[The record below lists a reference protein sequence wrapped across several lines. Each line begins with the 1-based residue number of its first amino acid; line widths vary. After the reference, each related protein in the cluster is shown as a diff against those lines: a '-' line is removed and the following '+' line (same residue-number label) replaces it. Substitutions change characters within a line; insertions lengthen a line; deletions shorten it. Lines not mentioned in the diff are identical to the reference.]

1 MSPPSSKGW
10 ADVSLYSELQQA
22 AKKRWESGSSKKTRV
37 VVQVAHCSQAVGAG
51 EVEDRLRDAIAGGS
65 DAELVVA
72 GCDGACF
79 AAPQVIV
86 TRPSGETRRFSH
98 VDAGDLPGVLESL
111 ADPAAQQAVTQ
122 DSDDNDLDSFF
133 SAQSRLLL
141 NRCGR
146 IDPTNID
153 EYITSGGYQSLSGS
167 LDRKPQE
174 VIEHVLEAG
183 LLGRGGAY
191 FPAARKWQAVRA
203 SGETQRY
210 LVVNAEEGEP
220 GIFKDRHL
228 MEGNPHQLLEGMLIA
243 AYAAGCTQG
252 YLYINAEAQLSAR
265 RIASAIEQ
273 AREVG
278 LLGSNILNS
287 GFQFDV
293 EVRRGAGGYVCG
305 EETTLLNTIQG
316 ERREPRLRPPF
327 PTDSG
332 VFYQPTV
339 INNVETLANVPVI
352 LDYRELGSDKGEIPP
367 TVLYQ
372 MGDIASAQAFSELGL
387 DSARGTK
394 LICLSGAVR
403 RPGLVEVPM
412 GTNLKHVIHDIG
424 GGPPEGR
431 RVGVVAVGGP
441 SSGVLPS
448 TELETTLR
456 PGMLH
461 SSGIVMGAGGVTVM
475 DDTVP
480 VLDVVRRLAAYNA
493 AESCGKCTPCRE
505 GTPRM
510 VEALDQLAI
519 DGGSLGDLEELGYL
533 VEIVETASLCGL
545 GQMSGGPIKSA
556 MHFFGDELKGM
567 VPSP

>member
-1 MSPPSSKGW
+1 M
-10 ADVSLYSELQQA
+10 SLYTEIQQA
-22 AKKRWESGSSKKTRV
+22 ARKRWDSGSSKKTRV
-37 VVQVAHCSQAVGAG
+37 VVQMSHCSLAVGAG
-51 EVEDRLRDAIAGGS
+51 EVENRLRDALAVRS
-65 DAELVVA
+65 DAEVVIA

-79 AAPQVIV
+79 AAPQVLVIQ
-86 TRPSGETRRFSH
+86 PSGETRRFSNVH
-98 VDAGDLPGVLESL
+98 TDDLPKLVESL
-111 ADPAAQQAVTQ
+111 EHSGSGRTAPQGPDEEG
-122 DSDDNDLDSFF
+122 LDRFF
-133 SAQSRLLL
+133 SAQSRLVL

-146 IDPTNID
+146 VDPTNID
-153 EYITSGGYQSLSGS
+153 EYIISGGYRSLSDS
-167 LDRKPQE
+167 LGRTPQE
-174 VIEHVLEAG
+174 IIDQVLEAA

-203 SGETQRY
+203 SANTQRY

-243 AYAAGCTQG
+243 AYAAGCTRG
-252 YLYINAEAQLSAR
+252 YIYINAEAQLSAQR
-265 RIASAIEQ
+265 MDRAIEQ
-273 AREVG
+273 AGEAG
-278 LLGSNILNS
+278 LLGSNIMNS
-287 GFQFDV
+287 GFDFDV

-339 INNVETLANVPVI
+339 INNVETLTNVPVV
-352 LDYRELGSDKGEIPP
+352 LDHRSLASDQGEIPP

-372 MGDIASAQAFSELGL
+372 MGDIATAQAFSELGL
-387 DSARGTK
+387 ESARGTK

-403 RPGLVEVPM
+403 RPGLLEVPM
-412 GTNLKHVIHDIG
+412 GTNLKQVIHDIG

-448 TELETTLR
+448 TELDTILR

-461 SSGIVMGAGGVTVM
+461 PSGIVMGAGGVTVM
-475 DDTVP
+475 DDSVP

-510 VEALDQLAI
+510 VEALDRLAA
-519 DGGSLGDLEELGYL
+519 DNGSTDDLEELGYL

-545 GQMSGGPIKSA
+545 GQMSGSPIKSA
-556 MHFFGDELKGM
+556 MHFFGDELKKM
-567 VPSP
+567 VSSP